1 MKSVLVSNPVYNEAI
16 VGGCD
21 ACGAAAQE
29 SVFTLPVLDGP
40 YCNEKP
46 ARKRQFQRC
55 LACGHISVDLYEPNR
70 YTRYYR
76 NLQGEYH
83 SCHDIDCSRYR
94 NILEILQK
102 NRVHR
107 ILDVGCGTGTFL
119 NMLPRD
125 VERFGVEPALEASN
139 KARASGISIIG
150 FEDLKTHE
158 LSSSFDVITA
168 IDVIEHTKD
177 LSRLRDDF
185 ATALRPG
192 GLLILLT
199 GDFDSRPARL
209 LGRHWYYLHY
219 SEHVSFFSAR
229 SIKTWL
235 AAAFDDIEIARSDHH
250 PLTFAPREMASLV
263 KMCLAFPVKW
273 IIHQVSQSTSVSYPA
288 LWTLGDHMLVKAVR
302 R

>member
-1 MKSVLVSNPVYNEAI
+1 MNSALASNPIYDEAI

-21 ACGAAAQE
+21 VCGSAVQE

-40 YCNEKP
+40 YRNEKP
-46 ARKRQFQRC
+46 PRKRKFQRC
-55 LACGHISVDLYEPNR
+55 LACGHISVDLYEINR
-70 YTRYYR
+70 YTDYYR
-76 NLQGEYH
+76 NLQMAYH
-83 SCHDIDCSRYR
+83 SCHDIDCSRYKT
-94 NILEILQK
+94 ILEILQR
-102 NRVHR
+102 NGARR

-125 VERFGVEPALEASN
+125 IERFGVEPALEASN
-139 KARASGISIIG
+139 RALASSISIVG
-150 FEDLKTHE
+150 FEDLKRHE
-158 LSSSFDVITA
+158 IAHSFDVVTA
-168 IDVIEHTKD
+168 IDVVEHTKS

-192 GLLILLT
+192 GLLLLLT
-199 GDFDSRPARL
+199 GDFDSPPARF

-235 AAAFDDIEIARSDHH
+235 APAFHDIEITRSNHH
-250 PLTFAPREMASLV
+250 PLRFAPREMASLV
-263 KMCLAFPVKW
+263 KMCLGFPLKW
-273 IIHQVSQSTSVSYPA
+273 FIHQVSQSTCVPYPA
-288 LWTLGDHMLVKAVR
+288 LWTLGDHMLIKAVR